1 MVMGRPTKYD
11 PAFCDIA
18 IEYLA
23 EGYSVKALA
32 GHLSVTLSTVY
43 KWVET
48 HPDFS
53 EAVKT
58 GQAKSAAWWEETLRQ
73 VGKTGQGSAAAAIFG
88 VKNRSQEAWKD
99 KHDIDH
105 TSSDGSMTPK
115 VVERVII
122 DPTSA
127 KD

>member
-23 EGYSVKALA
+23 EGYSLKALA
-32 GHLSVTLSTVY
+32 GHLNVGYSTV
-43 KWVET
+43 KDWTQT

-53 EAVKT
+53 AAVKV
-58 GQAKSAAWWEETLRQ
+58 GQAKSAACWEQILLQ